1 MTLEQQWDRISR
13 ALPGGWGSVE
23 LRLLVPDR
31 AARSRAAALLGPL
44 GVGRVE
50 EELRFTV
57 SRSAGVGPDAARRLL
72 ANLDDERISGTLVLS
87 RTAAAAAAEPAARP
101 LLETQWDEL
110 VDALP
115 ADWSDLLCRLT
126 LASSDDLPRAAL
138 LAAPV
143 NPSRPAKEVGFDF
156 RVARTAGYGASAQ
169 MTRRCLVRIDQDG
182 IPGSVEVLRAISD
195 SQHVSTQGPVWIVGG
210 KTL

>member
-1 MTLEQQWDRISR
+1 VGLASQWERISR
-13 ALPGGWGSVE
+13 ALPRGWESVE
-23 LRLLVPDR
+23 LRLLIPDR

-44 GVGRVE
+44 AVGRFE

-57 SRSAGVGPDAARRLL
+57 SRSSGVGPDAAGRLL
-72 ANLDDERISGTLVLS
+72 ANLDDENLSGTLVLA
-87 RTAAAAAAEPAARP
+87 RTAAAAAAAPAARP

-110 VDALP
+110 VAALP

-126 LASSDDLPRAAL
+126 LASSDDVPRAAL

-143 NPSRPAKEVGFDF
+143 NPSRPAKDVGFDF

-169 MTRRCLVRIDQDG
+169 MTRRCLVRLDDAG
-182 IPGSVEVLRAISD
+182 IPGSVEVLHALSD
-195 SQHVSTQGPVWIVGG
+195 THHVSTQGPVWVVDG

>member
-1 MTLEQQWDRISR
+1 MGLASQWDRISR
-13 ALPGGWGSVE
+13 ALPRGWGSAD

-31 AARSRAAALLGPL
+31 SSRSRAATLLGPL
-44 GVGRVE
+44 GVGRFE

-57 SRSAGVGPDAARRLL
+57 SRTSGVGPDAARRLL
-72 ANLDDERISGTLVLS
+72 ANLDEEGITGTVVLA

-101 LLETQWDEL
+101 LLGAQWDAL
-110 VDALP
+110 LAALP

-126 LASSDDLPRAAL
+126 LASSDDVPRAAL

-143 NPSRPAKEVGFDF
+143 NPSRPDKDVGFDF
-156 RVARTAGYGASAQ
+156 RVARNAGYGVSAQ
-169 MTRRCLVRIDQDG
+169 MARRCLIRLDEAG
-182 IPGSVEVLRAISD
+182 IHGSVEVLRALAD
-195 SQHVSTQGPVWIVGG
+195 TQHVATQGPVWIVGG

>member
-1 MTLEQQWDRISR
+1 VALAQEWDRISR
-13 ALPGGWGSVE
+13 ALPNGWESVD

-31 AARSRAAALLGPL
+31 AARSRGATLLGPL
-44 GVGRVE
+44 GVARFG
-50 EELRFTV
+50 EELRLTV
-57 SRSAGVGPDAARRLL
+57 SRAAGIGPDAARRLL
-72 ANLDDERISGTLVLS
+72 ENLDEERIAGTLVLA
-87 RTAAAAAAEPAARP
+87 RTAAAEAAAPAPRR
-101 LLETQWDEL
+101 LLSTQWEEL
-110 VDALP
+110 VAALP

-138 LAAPV
+138 LAAPL

-169 MTRRCLVRIDQDG
+169 MAGRCLVRLDEDA
-182 IPGSVEVLRAISD
+182 IPGSVEVLHSLSD
-195 SQHVSTQGPVWIVGG
+195 THHVSTQGPVWVVGG